1 MKNNDIINQETQEF
15 MQKLSAA
22 MQEGDAEGAA
32 KALQEM
38 QDHICQAIET
48 EFDQYRNTEDMK
60 VLQERGLRHL
70 TSEET
75 TWYQSFIAAVKTGA
89 KQEIT
94 NLTAAMPVTI
104 VDRVITDMQKNH
116 PLLSEITI
124 TDAAGAQRLVMN
136 AVQMASKLGGWGE
149 ITSGIKTELSGA
161 IKTIDVTVAK
171 YTAYFI
177 VPKDFVKFNF
187 TFAPMWVDQYIRII
201 LSESVAF
208 GLEKTI
214 ISGDGDNQFVGMIMD
229 TSTISNGKYSAK
241 TPVVISNFDTDYVN
255 VIATMSKDENEDDR
269 TVPEVLLV
277 VNPQDNI
284 KKIRRIQNTLIYG
297 TGVVDMISHAY
308 PTKTVTSS
316 MMPEGKAV
324 VGIAKNYF
332 AAINGGRSGIIE
344 YDDSAQFLEDNRI
357 YTTRIYGNGRPV
369 DNKSFA
375 YLDISKVEPPAL
387 PVIIKGGSVTTKV
400 NGTVATKAEKT
411 ESTESGSES

>member
-1 MKNNDIINQETQEF
+1 MKNRDIIDQETQEF
-15 MQKLSAA
+15 MQKLSMA

-38 QDHICQAIET
+38 QDRICQAIET
-48 EFDQYRNTEDMK
+48 EFDQYRHTEDMK
-60 VLQERGLRHL
+60 VLQERGLRQL

-75 TWYQSFIAAVKTGA
+75 TWNQSFIAAVKTGA

-94 NLTAAMPVTI
+94 SLTTAMPVTI
-104 VDRVITDMQKNH
+104 IDRVISDMQKSH

-136 AVQMASKLGGWGE
+136 AVQMASKLGAWGDIGSE
-149 ITSGIKTELSGA
+149 ITKELSGA
-161 IKTIDVTVAK
+161 IRTIDVTVSK

-214 ISGDGDNQFVGMIMD
+214 ISGDGDKQFVGMIMD
-229 TSTISNGKYSAK
+229 TSTTSNGKYSAK
-241 TPVVISNFDTDYVN
+241 TPVAIKNFDEDYVG
-255 VIATMSKDENEDDR
+255 VIAALAKDENGDDR

-284 KKIRRIQNTLIYG
+284 KKIRRIRNTLIYG
-297 TGVVDMISHAY
+297 TGAVDMISHTY
-308 PTKTVTSS
+308 PTKVATSS
-316 MMPEGKAV
+316 MMPEGKAA

-332 AAINGGRSGIIE
+332 AAINGGKSGIIE
-344 YDDSAQFLEDNRI
+344 YDDSAQFLEDNRV
-357 YTTRIYGNGRPV
+357 YTTRIYGHGRPI
-369 DNKSFA
+369 DNNSFA
-375 YLDISKVEPPAL
+375 YLDISAVEAPAL
-387 PVIIKGGSVTTKV
+387 PVLIKGGTVTTK
-400 NGTVATKAEKT
+400 TQSAT
-411 ESTESGSES
+411 S